1 MVTMAF
7 EYNLVMTTIGREL
20 QFFCNDTLTT
30 TELNNFPTYL
40 RVQST
45 NYFPCL
51 MKGRRLMIMI
61 VMITTKRKL

>member
-20 QFFCNDTLTT
+20 QFFCNDTLTA
-30 TELNNFPTYL
+30 ELNNFPTYL

-45 NYFPCL
+45 SQFPCL
-51 MKGRRLMIMI
+51 MKEINDNGFL
-61 VMITTKRKL
+61 